1 MTKFIYQ
8 FLYRYFHVSNIII
21 SWKKHEKTRKTRKN
35 FQTRY
40 KHDGNPIHE
49 IQTRTSSVKY
59 TKNRKHEIY
68 KKSELYCRC

>member
-1 MTKFIYQ
+1 M
-8 FLYRYFHVSNIII
+8 I
-21 SWKKHEKTRKTRKN
+21 SWKKHEKHEKQKKHEKI
-35 FQTRY
+35 F

-68 KKSELYCRC
+68 KKKSEL